1 VGRGDDAAQ
10 RRNAVPFAEVSF
22 ELPSGYV
29 LDEDAWPAPTFDSG
43 AGQPGGRVRCWDR
56 PGSIWRVCYSQ
67 GEDGA
72 DRVSVATENAGSGGS
87 ALLELGVRR
96 ER

>member
-1 VGRGDDAAQ
+1 MMPHSGGM
-10 RRNAVPFAEVSF
+10 PTPIAEVSF
-22 ELPSGYV
+22 ALPPGYV
-29 LDEDAWPAPTFDSG
+29 LDVEDWPAPTFDSG